1 MQAVLG
7 WRWKLREWS
16 LAMQSICGSIWK
28 NVIYQ
33 AGEIEDKF
41 CIADKDRL
49 KQNIICVQRLEA
61 LKIWHY

>member
-7 WRWKLREWS
+7 WRWS

-41 CIADKDRL
+41 HAADKDIL
-49 KQNIICVQRLEA
+49 KQNTVWVQRLEA
-61 LKIWHY
+61 LKIWYY